1 MHDLAGRLDDVDPV
15 AAQAIRVI
23 HHFDQLTLAGV
34 GIRALLKSAA
44 ELTGCPVGVVH
55 GGRTLPLVIRGDG
68 TEAHTLE
75 IPLGAHPVPGMS
87 GASIWLDRL
96 GPAVFSDPYV
106 LDRLASAVST
116 VLSRTATSS
125 LAGSDIGLVEIL
137 IDRAESAQVRH
148 SVAARLG
155 LSTSPITV
163 IVTLGGRG
171 KLPPRSA
178 PLGSL
183 VVTLCASADWPAG
196 LPARAAWAIAT
207 SVVDVPAAFD
217 DARAALRVTASTGES
232 GATRIAADD
241 LGALKLL
248 AQNADSPTALR
259 EVQLIDR
266 AAAACGW
273 VEDTIIAL
281 ATSDSRRA
289 AGAVLGVH
297 HSTLQ
302 QRIVLLSRLLDYSVQ
317 GADGRLRAYL
327 AVMLRRARR
336 NDW

>member
-1 MHDLAGRLDDVDPV
+1 M
-15 AAQAIRVI
+15 
-23 HHFDQLTLAGV
+23 
-34 GIRALLKSAA
+34 
-44 ELTGCPVGVVH
+44 
-55 GGRTLPLVIRGDG
+55 
-68 TEAHTLE
+68 
-75 IPLGAHPVPGMS
+75 
-87 GASIWLDRL
+87 
-96 GPAVFSDPYV
+96 
-106 LDRLASAVST
+106 
-116 VLSRTATSS
+116 
-125 LAGSDIGLVEIL
+125 
-137 IDRAESAQVRH
+137 
-148 SVAARLG
+148 
-155 LSTSPITV
+155 
-163 IVTLGGRG
+163 
-171 KLPPRSA
+171 
-178 PLGSL
+178 
-183 VVTLCASADWPAG
+183 
-196 LPARAAWAIAT
+196 
-207 SVVDVPAAFD
+207 PAAFD
-217 DARAALRVTASTGES
+217 DARAALRVTAATGES

-259 EVQLIDR
+259 EIQLIDR

-302 QRIVLLSRLLDYSVQ
+302 QRIVLLGRLLDYSVQ